1 MSTDAASQFDTVAVL
16 GAGVIGASWTALY
29 LAAGLRVKVFD
40 ITENFEARVD
50 EYVKN
55 AWPTLEQLGLT
66 DSGDCRRVSFH
77 KSASDTVQDADFIQE
92 NVPEC
97 IETKLTL
104 YREIEPE
111 LSPGS
116 IVASS
121 ASGLM
126 LKELQCGWKDPSRF
140 ILGHPFNPPH
150 LIPLVELLGN
160 DSTAEGVLDTAE
172 NFYERVGKVTIRI
185 KKEVPAHVANRL
197 QAALWKEA
205 IHLVQ
210 SKVASVEDVDKAI
223 WAGPGLR
230 WAAMGPH
237 MLFHLGAGSGGMREF
252 CSRYSDSFHRW
263 WGTLG
268 EVQIDQNTI
277 EELVKGIDD
286 AAAGQSTDLL
296 ANERDALI
304 LEFLK
309 GRKQVI
315 SGQ

>member
-29 LAAGLRVKVFD
+29 LAAGLRVRVFD
-40 ITENFEARVD
+40 ITNDVEARVD
-50 EYVKN
+50 AYVRN
-55 AWPTLEQLGLT
+55 AWPVLEQLGLT
-66 DSGDCRRVSFH
+66 DSRDCRHASFH
-77 KSASDTVQDADFIQE
+77 KSASDAVQDVDFIQE

-97 IETKLTL
+97 IATKLAL

-111 LSPGS
+111 LSPRS

-126 LKELQCGWKDPSRF
+126 LKELQRGWADPSRI

-172 NFYERVGKVTIRI
+172 SFYERVGKVTIRI

-210 SKVASVEDVDKAI
+210 SEVASVEDVDKAM

-252 CSRYSDSFHRW
+252 CLRYSDSFHRW
-263 WGTLG
+263 WETLG
-268 EVQIDQNTI
+268 EAQIDQNTI
-277 EELVKGIDD
+277 EELVKGIDGE
-286 AAAGQSTDLL
+286 AEGRSTDSL

-309 GRKQVI
+309 GRKQI
-315 SGQ
+315 LSSQ

>member
-1 MSTDAASQFDTVAVL
+1 MNNDAANRFETVAVL

-40 ITENFEARVD
+40 ITDNFEARVD
-50 EYVKN
+50 AYVSN

-66 DSGDCRRVSFH
+66 DSGDCRRASFH
-77 KSASDTVQDADFIQE
+77 NSASDAVQDADFIQE

-97 IETKLTL
+97 IETKLAL
-104 YREIEPE
+104 YREIETE
-111 LSPGS
+111 LSARS

-126 LKELQCGWKDPSRF
+126 LKELQRGWEDPSRF

-160 DSTAEGVLDTAE
+160 DHTAEGVLDMAE
-172 NFYERVGKVTIRI
+172 KFYERVGKVTIRI

-205 IHLVQ
+205 IHLVR
-210 SKVASVEDVDKAI
+210 SEVASVEDVDKAM

-268 EVQIDQNTI
+268 DVQIDQSTI

-286 AAAGQSTDLL
+286 AAAGRNTDSL
-296 ANERDALI
+296 ADERDALI

-309 GRKQVI
+309 SRKQLL
-315 SGQ
+315 SSQ

>member
-1 MSTDAASQFDTVAVL
+1 MNTDAASQFDTVAVL

-29 LAAGLRVKVFD
+29 LAAGLRVRVFD
-40 ITENFEARVD
+40 ITDNVEARVD
-50 EYVKN
+50 AYVRN
-55 AWPTLEQLGLT
+55 AWPVLEQLGLA
-66 DSGDCRRVSFH
+66 DSGDCRTASFH
-77 KSASDTVQDADFIQE
+77 KNASDAVQDADFIQE

-97 IETKLTL
+97 IETKLAL

-111 LSPGS
+111 LSPRS

-126 LKELQCGWKDPSRF
+126 LNELQCGWDDPSRI

-150 LIPLVELLGN
+150 LIPLVELVGN

-172 NFYERVGKVTIRI
+172 NFYRRVGKVTIRI

-210 SKVASVEDVDKAI
+210 SEVASVEDVDKAI

-268 EVQIDQNTI
+268 EAQIDQSTI

-286 AAAGQSTDLL
+286 EAAGRSTDSL

-309 GRKQVI
+309 GRKQVL
-315 SGQ
+315 SSR

>member
-1 MSTDAASQFDTVAVL
+1 MNSDTDNQFETVAVL

-40 ITENFEARVD
+40 ITDNVEARVD
-50 EYVKN
+50 AYVRN

-66 DSGDCRRVSFH
+66 DSRDCRRISFH
-77 KSASDTVQDADFIQE
+77 KSASDAVRDANFIQE

-97 IETKLTL
+97 IETKHAL

-111 LSPGS
+111 LSPRS

-126 LKELQCGWKDPSRF
+126 LKELQCGWNDPSRF

-160 DSTAEGVLDTAE
+160 DHTAEGVLDVAE
-172 NFYERVGKVTIRI
+172 KLYERVGKVTIRI
-185 KKEVPAHVANRL
+185 KKEVPAHVANLL
-197 QAALWKEA
+197 QAALCKEA
-205 IHLVQ
+205 INLVQ
-210 SKVASVEDVDKAI
+210 SEVASVEDVDKAM

-263 WGTLG
+263 WGSLG

-277 EELVKGIDD
+277 EELVKGIDGE
-286 AAAGQSTDLL
+286 AAGRSTDSL

-309 GRKQVI
+309 GRKQVLG
-315 SGQ
+315 SQ

>member
-1 MSTDAASQFDTVAVL
+1 MNTDEFSQFNTVTVL

-40 ITENFEARVD
+40 ITDNVESRVD
-50 EYVKN
+50 AYVRN

-66 DSGDCRRVSFH
+66 NSGNCRRASFH
-77 KSASDTVQDADFIQE
+77 KSASDAVQNADFIQE

-97 IETKLTL
+97 IETKLAL

-111 LSPGS
+111 LSQKS

-126 LKELQCGWKDPSRF
+126 LKELQCGWEDPSRF

-150 LIPLVELLGN
+150 LIPLVELVGN
-160 DSTAEGVLDTAE
+160 DYTAEDVLDMAE
-172 NFYERVGKVTIRI
+172 KFYERVRKVTIRI

-210 SKVASVEDVDKAI
+210 SEVASVEDVDKAM

-277 EELVKGIDD
+277 EELVKGIDGE
-286 AAAGQSTDLL
+286 AAGRSTDSL
-296 ANERDALI
+296 AKERDALI

-309 GRKQVI
+309 GRRQVLG
-315 SGQ
+315 SQ

>member
-40 ITENFEARVD
+40 ITENFEASVD

-55 AWPTLEQLGLT
+55 AWQTLEQLGLT

-286 AAAGQSTDLL
+286 AAAGQSTDSL

-309 GRKQVI
+309 GRKQVL